1 MTRHI
6 AGLSAFFSYCKGIA
20 KEAQK
25 QKPRSGDMLK
35 KETRKNARTILVDNG
50 TPLYEVGIIVHTPFH

>member
-1 MTRHI
+1 
-6 AGLSAFFSYCKGIA
+6 
-20 KEAQK
+20 
-25 QKPRSGDMLK
+25 MLK